1 VRYCFI
7 RDHQAQYPV
16 AILCRVLEVSRS
28 GFYGWLRRPE
38 SPASRANRLLSQE
51 IAEIH
56 RDSRGTYGSPRVY
69 RELKRRGK
77 AAGRHRVA
85 RLMRRDGL
93 QAKTKRRFK
102 ATTDSRHCYPVA
114 PELLHRDF
122 SPEGPNRV
130 WASDI
135 TYIWSTEGWL
145 YLAIVMDLYSR
156 RIIGWSMAERL
167 TTPLVSDAARMA
179 LQWRNPPRGVLHH
192 SDRGSQ
198 YASDDYQ
205 ELLTKNG
212 MLCSMSRKGNCW
224 DNAPVESFFST
235 LKREWVFHQRYR
247 TRDEARQSIFDY
259 IERFYNRQRIH
270 SSLGYRTPLEFEQ
283 RQLAA

>member
-1 VRYCFI
+1 VRFRFI

-38 SPASRANRLLSQE
+38 SPASRANRLLSQQ

-102 ATTDSRHCYPVA
+102 ATTDSRHSYPVA

-122 SPEGPNRV
+122 SPKGLNRV

-135 TYIWSTEGWL
+135 TYVWSTEGWL
-145 YLAIVMDLYSR
+145 YLAVVMDLYSR
-156 RIIGWSMAERL
+156 CIIGWSMAERL

-179 LQWRNPPRGVLHH
+179 LQWRRPPRGVLHH

-235 LKREWVFHQRYR
+235 LKREWVFHQRYH

-270 SSLGYRTPLEFEQ
+270 SSLGYRTPMEFEQ

>member
-1 VRYCFI
+1 MRFRFI

-28 GFYGWLRRPE
+28 GFYGWLHRPE
-38 SPASRANRLLSQE
+38 SPASRANRLLSQQ

-102 ATTDSRHCYPVA
+102 ATTDSRHSYPVA

-122 SPEGPNRV
+122 SPAGLNRV

-135 TYIWSTEGWL
+135 TYVWSTEGWL
-145 YLAIVMDLYSR
+145 YLAVVMDLYSR

-179 LQWRNPPRGVLHH
+179 LQWRRPPRGVLHH

-235 LKREWVFHQRYR
+235 LKREWVFHQRYH

>member
-1 VRYCFI
+1 
-7 RDHQAQYPV
+7 V

-38 SPASRANRLLSQE
+38 SRASRANRLLSQE

-77 AAGRHRVA
+77 AASRHRVA

-93 QAKTKRRFK
+93 QAKTKRRFR
-102 ATTDSRHCYPVA
+102 ATTDSRHSYPVA
-114 PELLHRDF
+114 PELLHRNF
-122 SPEGPNRV
+122 TPEGPNRV

-156 RIIGWSMAERL
+156 CIIGWSMAERL

-179 LQWRNPPRGVLHH
+179 LQWRNPPRGLLHH

-198 YASDDYQ
+198 YASEDYQ

-235 LKREWVFHQRYR
+235 LKRELVFHQRYH
-247 TRDEARQSIFDY
+247 TRDEARQSIFEY